1 MYTSL
6 LIVLNISLNW
16 IYYIHLSNHITVHCV
31 SVYYTLSNQFRVM
44 KKTTGMQEINR
55 GYA

>member
-6 LIVLNISLNW
+6 LIVLNISFNW

-31 SVYYTLSNQFRVM
+31 LYTFEPVQSDE
-44 KKTTGMQEINR
+44 KTTGIQKSTLFDR
-55 GYA
+55 